1 MTIHSHPEN
10 MQLPMTLVRPYSSN
24 ILSIKMVQEPPQK
37 NSNLRYSPQ
46 ITLHKV
52 NMGTRK
58 GFEGYLL
65 SFYYKRNF
73 TILFYRIKT
82 EGIADMDIFVNKWL
96 YTKMKFIFK

>member
-1 MTIHSHPEN
+1 
-10 MQLPMTLVRPYSSN
+10 
-24 ILSIKMVQEPPQK
+24 
-37 NSNLRYSPQ
+37 
-46 ITLHKV
+46 
-52 NMGTRK
+52 MGTRK

-73 TILFYRIKT
+73 AILFYRIKT